1 MTRLILLLLVLLNGT
16 YFAWSQGLLLGLGF
30 APAQQTETQRLG
42 QQIRPQAVRLLSV
55 QELARLETAPQPAQK
70 ASE

>member
-30 APAQQTETQRLG
+30 APSQQTETQRLS

-55 QELARLETAPQPAQK
+55 QELARIEAAPQPAPK